1 VVCFTKGGLSEFVVS
16 SDFVIPGKGDDFV
29 LAKKLQETLENV
41 ALLSSRTKESNRKKA
56 LKLAENFSE
65 HHWKSAITKHIGE
78 TPKKILLV
86 TDFAGSL
93 GGIETH
99 VQTIATTL
107 FDMGHEV
114 EIFAYPMKK
123 WDLIS
128 RIKVILRSRNNT
140 KYARK
145 MHDRISDF
153 HPDVIWCHSVLRFL
167 GPKVVQEI
175 TKSNAKKF
183 MTYHD
188 LGYFAPFAAGME
200 REKDIPKNTWWS
212 FYASAPFFHKI
223 FPIYLFFKY
232 QKIQK
237 LFAALEKFDVHFV
250 PSPFLLRPLS
260 ERLPKKAVKEVLPHF
275 IKI

>member
-1 VVCFTKGGLSEFVVS
+1 MVCFAKGGLGEFIVS
-16 SDFVIPGKGDDFV
+16 SDFVIPPKGDDSL
-29 LAKKLQETLENV
+29 LAMKLQETLENV
-41 ALLSSRTKESNRKKA
+41 ALLSNRTKEANRKKA
-56 LKLAENFSE
+56 LKLAEKFSE
-65 HHWKSAITKHIGE
+65 SHWKSEVINHMGE
-78 TPKKILLV
+78 TPKRILLV
-86 TDFAGSL
+86 TDFSGSL

-123 WDLIS
+123 WDLKS
-128 RIKVILRSRNNT
+128 RIRALWRSRNNT

-145 MHDRISDF
+145 IRNRISDF
-153 HPDVIWCHSVLRFL
+153 QPEVIWCHSVLRFL

-175 TKSNAKKF
+175 TKSEALKY

-188 LGYFAPFAAGME
+188 LGYFAPFAASME
-200 REKDIPKNTWWS
+200 REKDIPKNTWWG
-212 FYASAPFFHKI
+212 FYASAPFLHKI
-223 FPIYLFFKY
+223 FPVYLFLKY

-237 LFAALEKFDVHFV
+237 LFASLGKFDVHFV

-260 ERLPKKAVKEVLPHF
+260 DRLPKKAIKEVLPHF